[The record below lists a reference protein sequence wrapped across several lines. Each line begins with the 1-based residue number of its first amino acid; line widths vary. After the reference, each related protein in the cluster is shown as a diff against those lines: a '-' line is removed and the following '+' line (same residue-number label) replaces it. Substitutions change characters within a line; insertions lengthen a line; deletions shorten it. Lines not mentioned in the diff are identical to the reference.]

1 MVTETEFKIAKNRIE
16 MFNVKVN
23 SLGKNIFTRDY
34 KKEKELEQERQKLC
48 TILVN
53 KYGIY
58 NAEELLLKPGE

>member
-58 NAEELLLKPGE
+58 NAEELLLKPGD